1 MSEIVKGTAIEA
13 LSANI
18 LDTRFEDLDRKTVE
32 DAKKRIIDVVGCA
45 VGGADGP
52 GNAALLE
59 MLKEWGGTRQATVLV
74 HGGKFPAGHVAM
86 LNSIMARSYDFEV
99 MSPLIDGATVPA
111 HITGTTVMTAI
122 AMAE

>member
-18 LDTRFEDLDRKTVE
+18 LDTRFEDLDRATVE

-59 MLKEWGGTRQATVLV
+59 YAEGVGRHA
-74 HGGKFPAGHVAM
+74 AGHGP
-86 LNSIMARSYDFEV
+86 R
-99 MSPLIDGATVPA
+99 PWR
-111 HITGTTVMTAI
+111 
-122 AMAE
+122 